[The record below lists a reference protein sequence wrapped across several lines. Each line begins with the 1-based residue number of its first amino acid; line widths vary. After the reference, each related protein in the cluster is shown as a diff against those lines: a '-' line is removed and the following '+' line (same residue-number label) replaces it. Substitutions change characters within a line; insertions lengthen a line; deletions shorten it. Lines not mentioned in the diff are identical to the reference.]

1 MRTSQ
6 SKISSDGIRFSISLK
21 NKKSRESFSHG
32 NPQKFLWYYFCDVVI
47 AICIVV
53 LFYSMFIIS
62 CFQHLTTL
70 FRDSSPGLP
79 LWTVTYIILSAW
91 SIAEWLA
98 ALSAT
103 SQYFPLPCCCSC
115 CCSCCSCCWSC
126 CCFCCITCATESIER
141 FYFQMFFYLHPCTA
155 SATYLIFAFLKIS
168 LDVSSSAS
176 KFAENPY

>member
-21 NKKSRESFSHG
+21 NKKSRESYSHG
-32 NPQKFLWYYFCDVVI
+32 REPSKVFVILFLWCCYCYLYCCFILQYVYHIMLSASYLTLPWFIARFTLMDSHLYYTFSLIHCRVI
-47 AICIVV
+47 SSAICN
-53 LFYSMFIIS
+53 F
-62 CFQHLTTL
+62 
-70 FRDSSPGLP
+70 
-79 LWTVTYIILSAW
+79 
-91 SIAEWLA
+91 
-98 ALSAT
+98 
-103 SQYFPLPCCCSC
+103 FPLPCCCSC
-115 CCSCCSCCWSC
+115 CCSCSCCWSC